1 MFVLKKKYDLLN
13 REYLLLN
20 DKYEH
25 LKCDYEKSW
34 LESKEYKG
42 KVLELENNNEA
53 FRIERMSLEDKIKAL
68 SQEVDLYEKTLNEL
82 KEENNKLKE
91 GNNLFIKMWNDV
103 NRRLWVN
110 KESKRQLREFAEEVL
125 NNNKID
131 RKYIASRLMD
141 MSVYINAGLK
151 IEMKIKEE
159 EK

>member
-1 MFVLKKKYDLLN
+1 MFVRKKKYDLLN
-13 REYLLLN
+13 REYLLL
-20 DKYEH
+20 DGKYER
-25 LKCDYEKSW
+25 LKCDHEEVW

-159 EK
+159 K